1 MSCLDVEYG
10 AQGSS
15 WGYPEVQL
23 CGWGCHCPGV
33 QLSAA
38 GFAFP
43 PSLLLPLHC
52 SVSLPAPAQ
61 WEPGAA
67 ASWLSFFS
75 GFTNPLA
82 DTPVS
87 KSRFKFMQELECL
100 KTQVLK
106 GRSRCN
112 CGIQISA
119 KSCSSLASSFGI
131 QDGIFTCPG
140 RSSSTDFYASN
151 D

>member
-1 MSCLDVEYG
+1 MWSTEHRDPAGVTPRCSSVAGGAAAPGCSSQLQGLRSLPHSC
-10 AQGSS
+10 
-15 WGYPEVQL
+15 
-23 CGWGCHCPGV
+23 
-33 QLSAA
+33 
-38 GFAFP
+38 
-43 PSLLLPLHC
+43 SLWHC
-52 SVSLPAPAQ
+52 SVSLPTPAQ

-87 KSRFKFMQELECL
+87 KSSFKFMQELECL
-100 KTQVLK
+100 KTLQVLK

-131 QDGIFTCPG
+131 QNGIFTCPG
-140 RSSSTDFYASN
+140 RSSSTDFYTPN